1 MSPITNTSP
10 IKRKAK
16 PAEAD
21 FDSVQPLYDRARTKI
36 KELIAH
42 SRLSANDQ
50 LPTVRQISADIGIS
64 RATVA
69 NAINRMIG
77 EGLLIAR
84 QGKGIYL
91 RKPSDSPRVVELRAV
106 YILSPGRPSVLGL
119 ENYMAHSPFW
129 SQILNGVRQ
138 QIETSGESIRLRFAF
153 LPDFLDEE
161 DATPRQR
168 RWDDVGFILL
178 QEPDGSELQ
187 RLLRLGRSVVQVHG
201 ISKSQALTSVSADCG
216 AAAVRLVDHLVSLGH
231 RRIAFCGSVTRRFRH
246 FSLVDFEKVRGYWL
260 GLEKNGIR
268 LNPEM
273 YVRDC
278 SFGPEEGYRAIQP
291 LLALPAPDRP
301 TGVICGN
308 DEIALGAMRAIRE
321 AGLSIPEDLS
331 VAGFDNLTMGR
342 FAYPSLTTVAL
353 HMEKMGQLAVRR
365 LMEIHRGGDRRP
377 TVLQPELILRESTG
391 KAK

>member
-1 MSPITNTSP
+1 MVPFTGTSLK
-10 IKRKAK
+10 KRKAK
-16 PAEAD
+16 PAAAD
-21 FDSVQPLYDRARTKI
+21 FDSVQPLYVRARTKI
-36 KELIAH
+36 EELITH
-42 SRLSANDQ
+42 SKLSPNDQ

-69 NAINRMIG
+69 IAVNRMID
-77 EGLLIAR
+77 EGVLVAR

-91 RKPSDSPRVVELRAV
+91 REPPDAPRVVDLRSV
-106 YILSPGRPSVLGL
+106 YLLSPGRPSVMGL
-119 ENYMAHSPFW
+119 ESYMTHSPFW

-138 QIETSGESIRLRFAF
+138 QIQMSGQSIRLRFAF

-178 QEPDGSELQ
+178 QDPDSPELQ

-201 ISKSQALTSVSADCG
+201 ISKSQALTSVSVDCG
-216 AAAVRLVDHLVSLGH
+216 AATVKLVDHLVSLGH
-231 RRIAFCGSVTRRFRH
+231 RRIAFCGSVVRRFRH
-246 FSLVDFEKVRGYWL
+246 YSLVDFEKVRGYWL

-268 LNPEM
+268 LNPDV

-278 SFGPEEGYRAIQP
+278 NFGPEEGYRAIQP
-291 LLALPAPDRP
+291 LLALPASERP

-342 FAYPSLTTVAL
+342 FAFPSLTTVAL
-353 HMEKMGQLAVRR
+353 HMEKMGQLAVQK
-365 LMEIHRGGDRRP
+365 LMEIHR
-377 TVLQPELILRESTG
+377 
-391 KAK
+391 